1 MARRT
6 DTLDALVTHLAANTT
21 AHVNNVHKSYKYLDD
36 INDWPTITF
45 LPQTETR
52 ISRGADFRQGLLN
65 IFIRGYVY
73 SEEDA
78 LGTAETFGMAMDDSI
93 ETFAENNRTLQVEE
107 ARVTEF
113 RTDEGLFHP
122 YGMADLSL
130 QILYEVDDAIK

>member
-6 DTLDALVTHLAANTT
+6 QIVDALVDHLATNTD
-21 AHVNNVHKSYKYLDD
+21 AMANNVFKRYLYMNEV
-36 INDWPTITF
+36 NDFPTITF
-45 LPQTETR
+45 IPQSEAR
-52 ISRGADFRQGLLN
+52 VARGAGSRQGV
-65 IFIRGYVY
+65 ISVFVRGYVY

-78 LGTAETFGMAMDDSI
+78 LGEAETFGMQIDDAL
-93 ETFAENNRTLQVEE
+93 ETFPETYRSFEVEE

-130 QILYEVDDAIK
+130 QILYEVEDAA